1 MTEYDNRGQVSLWKP
16 QSDHPKAP
24 AARGLV
30 IAHRD
35 IKEGEELEIALWRN
49 TSDHPKA
56 PLMRG
61 KISDKYQADA
71 PQSGS
76 PSSPQAASNDFDDD
90 IPFAQFGRGEFA

>member
-35 IKEGEELEIALWRN
+35 IHEGEQLEIALWRN

-56 PLMRG
+56 PLMKG
-61 KISDKYQADA
+61 KISDKYQAESQQAAA
-71 PQSGS
+71 PQQSAG
-76 PSSPQAASNDFDDD
+76 ADFDDD
-90 IPFAQFGRGEFA
+90 VPFAQFGRGEFA